1 MNYIKPELEIVD
13 FGDNDIITTSQQGA
27 GEPFHGGSGGDMN
40 NGYVDNI
47 FQP

>member
-1 MNYIKPELEIVD
+1 MEYTKPELGIID
-13 FGDNDIITTSQQGA
+13 FGNCDIITTSQQGA

-47 FQP
+47 FNP

>member
-13 FGDNDIITTSQQGA
+13 FGDNDIITTSKQGA
-27 GEPFHGGSGGDMN
+27 GADFGSGNGDMN

-47 FQP
+47 FNP